1 MAAKDQQGAT
11 TAQATI
17 DVELDSSPGNKR
29 RCPSPTPPSAGTPLT
44 LEVFQ
49 STIQPLLT
57 QINNIDNRMGN
68 IDTRVGQVE
77 NAFAER
83 MKEQVSLLTAITQ
96 TQTQHSTD
104 LASLQQ
110 QDKHTRATIT
120 SIQDRLTKLEI
131 TPPTLQ
137 ARANSSTTAE
147 ERQPALIMGGWADDQ
162 DATVTLQLA
171 KDAVTSLQLDIDME
185 DAFVPGVRRG
195 YLVMPYTARRA
206 ETESNMHN
214 RLATAIQKV
223 RQANQATGAINQDG
237 TVKRLWMAYS
247 QTPERRRRA
256 RYAGK
261 VKRLMLEQG
270 GNKDNLQVEFATG
283 TLWYQG
289 RRIASATAPPP
300 QGNNATK
307 CALGWVDAEA
317 ISGFTRK
324 SKETILTAWNA
335 LIDPLLQQ

>member
-1 MAAKDQQGAT
+1 MATREQQGPPPAK
-11 TAQATI
+11 QPI

-29 RCPSPTPPSAGTPLT
+29 PCPSPALPASGTPLT
-44 LEVFQ
+44 LEIFQ

-83 MKEQVSLLTAITQ
+83 MKEQVSLLTAITH
-96 TQTQHSTD
+96 TQTQQSAD
-104 LASLQQ
+104 LAALHQ
-110 QDKHTRATIT
+110 QDKHTQATIT
-120 SIQDRLTKLEI
+120 TLQDRLAKLECK
-131 TPPTLQ
+131 PPTYQ
-137 ARANSSTTAE
+137 ARTDSTTTAE

-162 DATVTLQLA
+162 DAAITLQLA
-171 KDAVTSLQLDIDME
+171 KDAVTSMQLDVDME

-195 YLVMPYTARRA
+195 YLVIPYNTRRE
-206 ETESNMHN
+206 ETDSHMHS
-214 RLATAIQKV
+214 RLTTAIQKV
-223 RQANQATGAINQDG
+223 RQANQATGATNQDG
-237 TVKRLWMAYS
+237 TVKHLWMAYS

-270 GNKDNLQVEFATG
+270 ANKDNLQVEFATG

-289 RRIASATAPPP
+289 RRIASATTPPP
-300 QGNNATK
+300 PGNDTARNAIGWIDAGAIGDFTK
-307 CALGWVDAEA
+307 
-317 ISGFTRK
+317 K
-324 SKETILTAWNA
+324 SKEAILAAWNV
-335 LIDPLLQQ
+335 LLDPLLKQ